1 MSDNPTPNDMPNA
14 SPEDTGTEA
23 DSGFEAITSQ
33 EQLDKVLSKRLERE
47 RAKYSDYEELKKAA
61 AEAADSRS
69 EVEKLHDR
77 VKELEQERHQSALEA
92 AKAKAASE
100 YGVPADLLVGDDTD
114 AIEAHA
120 KRLAEYVAAQAPSTG
135 AYVKNVGRDD
145 AEASV
150 ESYARRMLSGD

>member
-14 SPEDTGTEA
+14 NTEGEGAEA

-47 RAKYSDYEELKKAA
+47 RAKYADYEELKKKA

-69 EVEKLHDR
+69 EVEKLNDR
-77 VKELEQERHQSALEA
+77 LKELEQERHQSALEA

-100 YGVPADLLVGDDTD
+100 YGVPAELLVGDDAD